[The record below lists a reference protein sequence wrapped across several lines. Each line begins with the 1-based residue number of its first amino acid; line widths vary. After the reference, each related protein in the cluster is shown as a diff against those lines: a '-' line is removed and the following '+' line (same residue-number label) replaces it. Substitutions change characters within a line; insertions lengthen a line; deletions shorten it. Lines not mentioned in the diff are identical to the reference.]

1 MQLRE
6 EVGVAGVVGGRVDDG
21 NSGIAQ
27 GLFYFVLEL
36 VDAVDANLF
45 CAKGIWCT
53 AGCRSRPVARLMRGR
68 TSGPPESAS

>member
-27 GLFYFVLEL
+27 GLF
-36 VDAVDANLF
+36 
-45 CAKGIWCT
+45 
-53 AGCRSRPVARLMRGR
+53 
-68 TSGPPESAS
+68 